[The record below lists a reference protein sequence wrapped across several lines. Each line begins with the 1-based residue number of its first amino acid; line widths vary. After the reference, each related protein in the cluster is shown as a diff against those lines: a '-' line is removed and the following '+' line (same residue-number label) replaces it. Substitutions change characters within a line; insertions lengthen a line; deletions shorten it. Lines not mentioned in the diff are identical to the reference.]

1 MNKAALDQCRTEE
14 GTLQGLKNI
23 LREIDDPQEKLG
35 VMNSRDEY
43 GKSVLYWCIQN
54 EKLETAQYLIGEK
67 VDVNSKTDTDGMT
80 PIILASAKGYL
91 ALVQQLINKGAQI
104 DAKRNDNYD
113 ATYAAAQQG
122 HLSIL
127 QILIENSPNVSDRQG
142 FKGRTLL
149 GAAAYNGH
157 LEVVEYLVT
166 QLHVR
171 INIKD
176 DNDQTPLTLA
186 EFGNKAC
193 LFKTT
198 PKCPSYKNIV
208 AFLKQNGAHL

>member
-1 MNKAALDQCRTEE
+1 MNAK
-14 GTLQGLKNI
+14 
-23 LREIDDPQEKLG
+23 
-35 VMNSRDEY
+35 DEY
-43 GKSVLYWCIQN
+43 GKSVLYWCIEK
-54 EKLETAQYLIGEK
+54 EKLEIAEYLIGEE
-67 VDVNSKTDTDGMT
+67 VDVNTKTNTDGMT
-80 PIILASAKGYL
+80 PIILASEKGYL
-91 ALVQQLINKGAQI
+91 ALVQQLIKQGANIEAKSNKNLEA
-104 DAKRNDNYD
+104 A
-113 ATYAAAQQG
+113 YAAAQHG
-122 HLSIL
+122 HFDIL
-127 QILIENSPNVSDRQG
+127 KVLIENNPNVSDRQG
-142 FKGRTLL
+142 FRGQTPL

>member
-1 MNKAALDQCRTEE
+1 MNKAVLDQCRTKG

-23 LREIDDPQEKLG
+23 LREIDDPQEKSD
-35 VMNSRDEY
+35 VMNSIDEY

-67 VDVNSKTDTDGMT
+67 VDVNSKTNTDGMT

-113 ATYAAAQQG
+113 AVYAAAQQG

-127 QILIENSPNVSDRQG
+127 QILIENSPNVSDRQS
-142 FKGRTLL
+142 FKGRTAL

-176 DNDQTPLTLA
+176 DNGHTPLKLV
-186 EFGNKAC
+186 EFKNYQC
-193 LFKTT
+193 LFRT
-198 PKCPSYKNIV
+198 PPECESYSKII
-208 AFLKQNGAHL
+208 AFLKQNGAHY